1 MNKAETEENESDENA
16 IDIESDENVNVSNE
30 IKLNDKTQQKMK
42 KQQHKMKK
50 KRKLF
55 RLHRMKK

>member
-30 IKLNDKTQQKMK
+30 IKLNDKNIKIDSSSSILTLTQP
-42 KQQHKMKK
+42 
-50 KRKLF
+50 
-55 RLHRMKK
+55 